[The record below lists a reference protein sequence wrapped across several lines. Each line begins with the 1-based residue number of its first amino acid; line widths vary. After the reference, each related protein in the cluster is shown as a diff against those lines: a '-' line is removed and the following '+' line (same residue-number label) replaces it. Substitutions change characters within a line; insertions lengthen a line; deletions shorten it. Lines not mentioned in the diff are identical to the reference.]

1 MQVQVLVTVDVDP
14 CDPKDNTGSTG
25 EFQAAAVEAIT
36 NAVKFGEAEGFSH
49 TLADYVSIGVVA
61 IEHYE
66 GREG

>member
-14 CDPKDNTGSTG
+14 CDPEDNKGSTG

-49 TLADYVSIGVVA
+49 TLADHVSIGVVS

-66 GREG
+66 SMEG